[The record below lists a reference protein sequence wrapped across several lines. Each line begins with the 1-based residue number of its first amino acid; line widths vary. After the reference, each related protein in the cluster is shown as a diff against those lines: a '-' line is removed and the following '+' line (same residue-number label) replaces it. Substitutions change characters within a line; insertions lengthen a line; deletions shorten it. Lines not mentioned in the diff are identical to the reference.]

1 MVKLNIIRAW
11 KDVGYRLS
19 LSDQELSQLPA
30 NPAGAIDLS
39 DTDLD
44 HVAGANAEAEL
55 PVGDITVNTCAYNS
69 CVFDCGSPTMYCR

>member
-11 KDVGYRLS
+11 KDMGYRLS

-55 PVGDITVNTCAYNS
+55 PVITGNTCAYNS